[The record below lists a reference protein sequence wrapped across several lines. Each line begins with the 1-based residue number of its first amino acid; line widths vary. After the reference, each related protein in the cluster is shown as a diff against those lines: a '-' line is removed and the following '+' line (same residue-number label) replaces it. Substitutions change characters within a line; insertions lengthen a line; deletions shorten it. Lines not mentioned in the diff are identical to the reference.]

1 MFLLLILCSSK
12 RSFHK
17 IFIYKK
23 AGCTKMEMCYDG
35 ESVMPSSY
43 GVMNEEEMTYMEGGK
58 TINMHNVPCN
68 VAKAS

>member
-1 MFLLLILCSSK
+1 
-12 RSFHK
+12 
-17 IFIYKK
+17 
-23 AGCTKMEMCYDG
+23 MEMCYDG